1 MPQPL
6 GVGISMNIVSMLLHV
21 GDKVN
26 LLLWRPHICHL
37 ESPGFINNLAFE
49 DLTFAFLTQ
58 FKPSTQRE
66 HTGHS

>member
-21 GDKVN
+21 GDKV
-26 LLLWRPHICHL
+26 
-37 ESPGFINNLAFE
+37 INNLAFE